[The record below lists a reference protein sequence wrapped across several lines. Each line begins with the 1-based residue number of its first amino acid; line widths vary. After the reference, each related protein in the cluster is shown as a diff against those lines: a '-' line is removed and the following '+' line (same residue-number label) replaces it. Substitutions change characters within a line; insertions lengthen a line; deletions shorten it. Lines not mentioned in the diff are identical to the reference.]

1 MPAKA
6 DKKHIGS
13 VAASRKL
20 RDDGLRTVR
29 NSRATAKPPSPPLP
43 PVAPQPPSPFKSAG
57 GHRVTDSEAAH
68 ALACGDDDAGKI
80 ETKNDGGRPS
90 HEIKVGQLVFEWV
103 ERRGGNADQHL
114 VGCRLRDGNTHRF
127 KWESGPAP

>member
-29 NSRATAKPPSPPLP
+29 NSRAT
-43 PVAPQPPSPFKSAG
+43 PQPPSPFKSAG